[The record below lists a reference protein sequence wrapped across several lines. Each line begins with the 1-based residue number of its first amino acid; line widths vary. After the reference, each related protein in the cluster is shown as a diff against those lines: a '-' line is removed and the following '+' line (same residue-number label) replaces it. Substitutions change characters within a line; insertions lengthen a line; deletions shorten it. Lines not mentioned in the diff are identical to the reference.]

1 MRITFIIAAFL
12 LIKPSWAQQKVSF
25 GKVSMQELQMK
36 FYEKDTAASA
46 VILSDIGVFDSRDL
60 KFTRHIRIKILT
72 KAGLEWGNWVI
83 NTPSKGDFNL
93 LVFNLENGEIQ
104 KEKIASSSIYS
115 EEIVAGFSVYKVF
128 APNVKVGSVIDLKYS
143 FLGLPFEWR
152 FQERIPIVYNE
163 LRVDDSEFIKYSKTF
178 FGLAP
183 IETLSL
189 NNWRARHMPAI
200 KVEPFINTYTN
211 YISKFEFQIISFSIP
226 GTLIYQAFSTSWRNV
241 VNNLLDYTNFG
252 GVLSGSAFLNDAAN
266 RIKRNDSLTVEQ
278 KIQHAFQYV
287 QKNIKWNGNKT
298 VMASRNFKW
307 NFSDDHVGNS
317 ADVNLSLICLL
328 NKIGINTYPIVLST
342 RDNGL
347 LQEASPTLDKLN
359 YVVAMVQHD
368 NIQLFLDAT
377 SEFIGVGFL
386 PEYCLNIR
394 GLLVKRDN
402 EQWFTLQKKNFLDSK
417 KQFVNISFNGE
428 TATAKITQDFSG
440 VAFTRWINDLK
451 NGQFDAEN
459 RMNELAK
466 LLPNTQVSGYQIG
479 RRDVSECT
487 GKESF
492 EVDFTNQIVDDGQG
506 YLISPLFFFDYVVNP
521 FKLDERKLP
530 VDLISEKEITSTVL
544 FNAPKGFSIK
554 KSPES
559 VKLSTPDGSASF
571 SFLVGGSTSG
581 LQYRVSLKISRSIFS
596 ETEYLELKQFFTQI
610 GKVISTPIE
619 LMKT

>member
-25 GKVSMQELQMK
+25 GKVSMQELEMK

-60 KFTRHIRIKILT
+60 KFTRHVRIKILT
-72 KAGLEWGNWVI
+72 KPGLEWGNWVI

-307 NFSDDHVGNS
+307 NFSDDHVGNN

-417 KQFVNISFNGE
+417 KQFVNISFIGE

-466 LLPNTQVSGYQIG
+466 LLPNTRVSGYQIG

-530 VDLISEKEITSTVL
+530 VDLISEKELTSTVL

-581 LQYRVSLKISRSIFS
+581 LQYRVSLKISRSVFS

-619 LMKT
+619 LMKS

>member
-25 GKVSMQELQMK
+25 GKVSMQELEMK

-60 KFTRHIRIKILT
+60 KFTRHVRIKILT
-72 KAGLEWGNWVI
+72 KPGLEWGNWVI

-307 NFSDDHVGNS
+307 N
-317 ADVNLSLICLL
+317 
-328 NKIGINTYPIVLST
+328 
-342 RDNGL
+342 
-347 LQEASPTLDKLN
+347 
-359 YVVAMVQHD
+359 
-368 NIQLFLDAT
+368 
-377 SEFIGVGFL
+377 
-386 PEYCLNIR
+386 
-394 GLLVKRDN
+394 
-402 EQWFTLQKKNFLDSK
+402 
-417 KQFVNISFNGE
+417 
-428 TATAKITQDFSG
+428 
-440 VAFTRWINDLK
+440 
-451 NGQFDAEN
+451 
-459 RMNELAK
+459 
-466 LLPNTQVSGYQIG
+466 
-479 RRDVSECT
+479 
-487 GKESF
+487 
-492 EVDFTNQIVDDGQG
+492 
-506 YLISPLFFFDYVVNP
+506 
-521 FKLDERKLP
+521 
-530 VDLISEKEITSTVL
+530 
-544 FNAPKGFSIK
+544 
-554 KSPES
+554 
-559 VKLSTPDGSASF
+559 
-571 SFLVGGSTSG
+571 
-581 LQYRVSLKISRSIFS
+581 
-596 ETEYLELKQFFTQI
+596 
-610 GKVISTPIE
+610 
-619 LMKT
+619 

>member
-1 MRITFIIAAFL
+1 M
-12 LIKPSWAQQKVSF
+12 
-25 GKVSMQELQMK
+25 
-36 FYEKDTAASA
+36 
-46 VILSDIGVFDSRDL
+46 
-60 KFTRHIRIKILT
+60 
-72 KAGLEWGNWVI
+72 
-83 NTPSKGDFNL
+83 
-93 LVFNLENGEIQ
+93 
-104 KEKIASSSIYS
+104 
-115 EEIVAGFSVYKVF
+115 
-128 APNVKVGSVIDLKYS
+128 
-143 FLGLPFEWR
+143 
-152 FQERIPIVYNE
+152 
-163 LRVDDSEFIKYSKTF
+163 
-178 FGLAP
+178 
-183 IETLSL
+183 
-189 NNWRARHMPAI
+189 
-200 KVEPFINTYTN
+200 
-211 YISKFEFQIISFSIP
+211 
-226 GTLIYQAFSTSWRNV
+226 
-241 VNNLLDYTNFG
+241 
-252 GVLSGSAFLNDAAN
+252 
-266 RIKRNDSLTVEQ
+266 
-278 KIQHAFQYV
+278 
-287 QKNIKWNGNKT
+287 
-298 VMASRNFKW
+298 
-307 NFSDDHVGNS
+307 
-317 ADVNLSLICLL
+317 NLSLICLL

-417 KQFVNISFNGE
+417 KQFVNINFNGE

-440 VAFTRWINDLK
+440 VAFVRWINDLK
-451 NGQFDAEN
+451 DGQFDAEN

-466 LLPNTQVSGYQIG
+466 LLPNTQVSGYQIS

-492 EVDFTNQIVDDGQG
+492 EVDFTSQIVDDGQG
-506 YLISPLFFFDYVVNP
+506 YLISPLFFFDYAANP

-530 VDLISEKEITSTVL
+530 VDLISEKELSSTVL
-544 FNAPKGFSIK
+544 FNTPKGFSIK

-581 LQYRVSLKISRSIFS
+581 LQYRVSLKISRSVFS
-596 ETEYLELKQFFTQI
+596 ETEYLELKQFFTQV

-619 LMKT
+619 LIKS